1 MPALINS
8 APECVTTVDGA
19 KPADDTADFIVQ
31 AAYEDCAGIMTFGPG
46 STYGDEGAAADT
58 AYYILT
64 VLGIA
69 VTVLAL
75 IAWVVYENRRLLAY
89 ALAVR
94 RGAGHLEADQPGP
107 LGSGPP
113 GPTAGAPPSRP

>member
-1 MPALINS
+1 MPGLINS

-19 KPADDTADFIVQ
+19 KPADDVADFIIQ

-75 IAWVVYENRRLLAY
+75 IAWIVYENRRLLAY
-89 ALAVR
+89 ALAAR

>member
-19 KPADDTADFIVQ
+19 KPADDSADFIIQ
-31 AAYEDCAGIMTFGPG
+31 AAFEDCAGIMTFGPG

-64 VLGIA
+64 VLG
-69 VTVLAL
+69 
-75 IAWVVYENRRLLAY
+75 NR
-89 ALAVR
+89 
-94 RGAGHLEADQPGP
+94 GHR
-107 LGSGPP
+107 SGPDRLDRVREP
-113 GPTAGAPPSRP
+113 APAGLFPRGPPRRRPPRGRPARSSR